1 MKSPG
6 VTRRLKLG
14 SSGVSMKF
22 DQLQSLPRPRPSQ
35 VVAGLEAVL
44 VLALGVQA
52 ARLAWSL
59 LEPSAAAITS
69 PARVA
74 KPAGGD
80 LSILSRFD
88 PFFRIQPTAEPAAAP
103 AGPTAD
109 QGLRLFGV
117 RVAGDGQGSAIIRTS
132 DGREA
137 SFAAGEEVEP
147 GLVLKTV
154 AADHVILARGASRT
168 RLEFLD
174 TAPPPVAAT
183 AAAPLGPSP
192 AASVQNGAQ
201 GVDAKQLMAA
211 ASLLPRMK
219 DGKAAGYQVL
229 PRGGDGGRVLAA
241 AGLQP
246 GDVLLAIDGS
256 EMNAERISELPAE
269 LAKSSEVELR
279 IERGGQI
286 MNTRVR
292 IAPR

>member
-1 MKSPG
+1 
-6 VTRRLKLG
+6 
-14 SSGVSMKF
+14 MKF

-59 LEPSAAAITS
+59 FEPSATAIASPGHAAEPPS
-69 PARVA
+69 
-74 KPAGGD
+74 GD
-80 LSILSRFD
+80 LSILARFD
-88 PFFRIQPTAEPAAAP
+88 PFFRIQQAGEAATAP
-103 AGPTAD
+103 AGPTPD

-132 DGREA
+132 EGREA

-174 TAPPPVAAT
+174 TAPPPLAAT
-183 AAAPLGPSP
+183 ASAAPLAPPAGLVSGPS
-192 AASVQNGAQ
+192 AAQ
-201 GVDAKQLMAA
+201 GVDAKQFMAA

-246 GDVLLAIDGS
+246 GDVLLALDGS
-256 EMNAERISELPAE
+256 EMNAERVAELPTE
-269 LAKSSEVELR
+269 LAKSTEVELR